1 MEPEGRR
8 GQEAAV
14 FVPTTSLMLP
24 NSSQKLVIV
33 PEVSHEDSYN
43 SSETPK
49 TKAAITPLRP
59 AATSY
64 QNTTTSSCYYDG
76 SSTSSDE
83 DIRNMRLDDDILREE
98 IEDSLSSS
106 RNHNILHSDSAINIP
121 SPTVSPIKPAP
132 KVREAPPTHK
142 SNATK
147 IDEMNQKALSLVK
160 REEYED
166 AIALFHKVLEL
177 SIQTYGVVHAS
188 TAAAYHNLGTVH
200 AKRAHKFATVMPDS
214 LQQRHCRKL
223 ALENFQA
230 AARTARDALH
240 PNHPNVA
247 VSLVRVGFLLLQS
260 RQYSNAITTF
270 QEALRIRLAAFGP
283 SHGLVANL
291 YNNLGVCSMH
301 MGKFE
306 EGQTY
311 LENALLIQRDIVNQ
325 DQQQPLHSNSN
336 NQARVVH
343 QLELADTLFNV
354 GGLCLEWIRR
364 QGPDARRAKQAEDA
378 FAEALEIRKK
388 VLLPDDPTIAQVQG
402 LFEMTR
408 AMPRPR
414 VTAHRSRPQPVKGG
428 TPSSSRGM
436 AKSISKIPPPIT
448 TASMITPATT
458 TTTTATTATTLSS
471 FSTSPPP
478 QISNAKN
485 LGKPSKAVVTPETMK
500 PGQDGSIFRAPPAT
514 TASSMASPPSFTS
527 SKRRR
532 AVDKPPPL
540 LHITVSREEV
550 DDDDENHKIPRRN
563 KNMSREEHESIS
575 PRIFMAPHKIKMTAG
590 RQKGLDGSND
600 AIMDEVDVSSSFQV
614 DVSSEAHN
622 LTLDQKQRTPTY
634 SYDVEENC
642 LINDLGV
649 DCDLGRIHYP
659 HVWNKAGI
667 IQPDHQQAGGRSG
680 DSVCSRDIMVA
691 QPFYHQYRGSSGAPA
706 RNGRTKSKEMSAGN
720 LLSSS
725 MSSERLGGEIL
736 NVSTGNKDRDDVLLR
751 AKAILRAHGN
761 LNDEGHEDDTDE
773 EIHDA
778 YDGNR
783 REHADDLPPNFDH
796 DSVLEES
803 IAPLGG
809 NWDNRHSSKRGNVAK
824 TLADMLRDP
833 MNNVRGIHEEGS
845 RQMKKGNYIDAQ
857 NLFEVVLQC
866 QQRRHGPLHPDVA
879 AALHNVGIALL
890 RVQNYTEALKV
901 FEEAARV
908 RKGSLGKEHPLV
920 AVSLVKVGITLLLL
934 RRFDEALWSF
944 REALSVRKHALGA
957 LHPSTARIY
966 NNIGCVY
973 VEFNEFR
980 EARRAFE
987 AALDTQRNALCY
999 DPDSGP
1005 LMFGTATT
1013 LCNLGYLYRYRDMH
1027 AKAAAVLKEAVELQ
1041 ERVLG
1046 RSHATVLS
1054 TLDSLAD
1061 SCANSGN
1068 SNDALMYYDEIAKRL
1083 FREGGKSSKNRRA
1096 EAVLLYKISRVHR
1109 HRNDLASQLESLK
1122 WALQSVRGSTETDK
1136 IQGNSLDTL
1145 ERRILYD
1152 IRACREQFERQGKK
1166 WT

>member
-1 MEPEGRR
+1 
-8 GQEAAV
+8 
-14 FVPTTSLMLP
+14 MLP
-24 NSSQKLVIV
+24 NTSRKLVIV

-43 SSETPK
+43 SAETPK
-49 TKAAITPLRP
+49 SNVVVTPLRQS
-59 AATSY
+59 TSR
-64 QNTTTSSCYYDG
+64 QSTTTTSCYYDG

-83 DIRNMRLDDDILREE
+83 DIRNMRLDDDILRAEND
-98 IEDSLSSS
+98 DSLSSS
-106 RNHNILHSDSAINIP
+106 RNHNILHSDSANNIP
-121 SPTVSPIKPAP
+121 SPTVTPIKAAP
-132 KVREAPPTHK
+132 KARESPPPHHA
-142 SNATK
+142 NATR
-147 IDEMNQKALSLVK
+147 IDDMNQMALTLVK
-160 REEYED
+160 REQFED
-166 AIALFHKVLEL
+166 AIALFHKVLQL
-177 SIQTYGVVHAS
+177 SIQTYGLVHAS

-200 AKRAHKFATVMPDS
+200 AKRAHKYATVMPDS

-311 LENALLIQRDIVNQ
+311 LQNALLIQRNIVNQ
-325 DQQQPLHSNSN
+325 DQQQPPTAK
-336 NQARVVH
+336 NQTRVVH

-364 QGPDARRAKQAEDA
+364 QGPDTRRAQQAEDA
-378 FAEALEIRKK
+378 FAEALEIRKN
-388 VLLPDDPTIAQVQG
+388 VLPPDDPTIAQVQG
-402 LFEMTR
+402 LFEMART
-408 AMPRPR
+408 MPRPR
-414 VTAHRSRPQPVKGG
+414 VAAHRSRPQPVKGG
-428 TPSSSRGM
+428 TPSLSSSRGGVTHNRGM
-436 AKSISKIPPPIT
+436 ENTTSKLPPPT
-448 TASMITPATT
+448 TTSSMITPATT
-458 TTTTATTATTLSS
+458 TTTTATTTTTLSS
-471 FSTSPPP
+471 FSASSPPH
-478 QISNAKN
+478 ISNAKYR
-485 LGKPSKAVVTPETMK
+485 GASSSKAVVTPETMK
-500 PGQDGSIFRAPPAT
+500 PGQDGSIFRAPSAT
-514 TASSMASPPSFTS
+514 TAKSMASPPSSTP
-527 SKRRR
+527 SKRLR
-532 AVDKPPPL
+532 AVDKPPPV

-550 DDDDENHKIPRRN
+550 DDNEENHKIPRRN
-563 KNMSREEHESIS
+563 KSMSLEEHESIS
-575 PRIFMAPHKIKMTAG
+575 PLVFMAPHKIALTTG
-590 RQKGLDGSND
+590 RQKVLDGSSD
-600 AIMDEVDVSSSFQV
+600 AIMDEANLSSSFVV
-614 DVSSEAHN
+614 DVSSEVHN
-622 LTLDQKQRTPTY
+622 LTSDQKQRTPMY
-634 SYDVEENC
+634 SYDIEENC

-649 DCDLGRIHYP
+649 DSDLGRIHYP

-667 IQPDHQQAGGRSG
+667 IQPDHRQQVGGRSG

-691 QPFYHQYRGSSGAPA
+691 QPFYHRHKGTEGATSRRA
-706 RNGRTKSKEMSAGN
+706 TSKEMSAGSF
-720 LLSSS
+720 LVDS
-725 MSSERLGGEIL
+725 MSSEQWVGESS

-751 AKAILRAHGN
+751 AKAILRAHGS
-761 LNDEGHEDDTDE
+761 LNNEYHGDDSEE

-778 YDGNR
+778 DR
-783 REHADDLPPNFDH
+783 REHMHSNDLPPNFDQ

-809 NWDNRHSSKRGNVAK
+809 NWEKKHSSKRDFGMTMAQ
-824 TLADMLRDP
+824 MLQDP

-845 RQMKKGNYIDAQ
+845 RQLKKGNYIDAQ
-857 NLFEVVLQC
+857 NLFELVLKC

-890 RVQNYTEALKV
+890 RAQNYTEALKV

-987 AALDTQRNALCY
+987 AALDTQRNALCH
-999 DPDSGP
+999 DPESGP

-1027 AKAAAVLKEAVELQ
+1027 GKAAAVLKEAVELQ
-1041 ERVLG
+1041 EKVLG
-1046 RSHATVLS
+1046 RNHATVLS

-1068 SNDALMYYDEIAKRL
+1068 SNDALMYYGEIAKRL
-1083 FREGGKSSKNRRA
+1083 FQEGGNSSKNRRA

-1109 HRNDLASQLESLK
+1109 HRNDFASQLESLK
-1122 WALQSVRGSTETDK
+1122 RALLSVRSSPERED